1 MRKKTTYRRRQGPN
15 LAHEAA
21 NERFSEGLCAWR
33 MRMGLKGTSIAR
45 MPGSQLRPRG
55 GMQSQASAMPRRA
68 TNLTVREDLVAAA
81 RQARINLSGLLERAL
96 EEELVR
102 LKWRQWRRENAASIA
117 AYNRHIK
124 EHRPFSQILLRW

>member
-1 MRKKTTYRRRQGPN
+1 MEP
-15 LAHEAA
+15 
-21 NERFSEGLCAWR
+21 
-33 MRMGLKGTSIAR
+33 
-45 MPGSQLRPRG
+45 
-55 GMQSQASAMPRRA
+55 QAVAMPRRA
-68 TNLTVREDLVAAA
+68 TNLTVRGELVTAA
-81 RQARINLSGLLERAL
+81 RQARINLSALLERAL